1 MESPDRKENRVLQDS
16 PERRDLWVIKDS
28 VDERL
33 KGVWMAF
40 RANKDEQERWGS
52 LERMGVSVSLVIEGQ
67 IVWMD
72 LRASKEISDCLAC
85 LEILD
90 PSLQTF
96 KLCPGRKER
105 KETPVH
111 RENQAGMVWPERE
124 VMMESEALLVIQAEM
139 EI

>member
-1 MESPDRKENRVLQDS
+1 MESLDRRENGVFQDS

-28 VDERL
+28 VDERV

-40 RANKDEQERWGS
+40 RANKDEQERWDS

-67 IVWMD
+67 TVWMD

-90 PSLQTF
+90 LCLQTLR
-96 KLCPGRKER
+96 LCPGRKER
-105 KETPVH
+105 KETPVQ
-111 RENQAGMVWPERE
+111 RENQVGMDWPERE
-124 VMMESEALLVIQAEM
+124 VMMESEALPVIQAEM